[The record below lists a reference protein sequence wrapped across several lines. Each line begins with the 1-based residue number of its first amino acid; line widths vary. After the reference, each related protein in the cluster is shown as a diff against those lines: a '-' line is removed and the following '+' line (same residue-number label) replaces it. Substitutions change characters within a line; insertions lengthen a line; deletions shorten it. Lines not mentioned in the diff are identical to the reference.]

1 MKIALGSDPFGY
13 QLKNTIKKFLE
24 NKGLPFTD
32 FGAFKIDEGNYPE
45 FAYKVGTALVKD
57 GYDRGIL
64 IGDSGI
70 GMCITANKLKN
81 IRAFVAT
88 DIENAQKS
96 RLINDT
102 NVICL
107 GSQELSEAK
116 ALDIVEIWLNT
127 SFEGGKQQERID
139 LISQLTGL

>member
-24 NKGLPFTD
+24 NKELPFTD
-32 FGAFKIDEGNYPE
+32 FGTFKIDEGNYPE
-45 FAYKVGTALVKD
+45 FAYKVGTALFKD

-81 IRAFVAT
+81 IRAFVAM
-88 DIENAQKS
+88 DIEKAQKS

-107 GSQELSEAK
+107 GSQELTEAK
-116 ALDIVEIWLNT
+116 ALDIIEIWLNT
-127 SFEGGKQQERID
+127 SFEGGKQQDQIG